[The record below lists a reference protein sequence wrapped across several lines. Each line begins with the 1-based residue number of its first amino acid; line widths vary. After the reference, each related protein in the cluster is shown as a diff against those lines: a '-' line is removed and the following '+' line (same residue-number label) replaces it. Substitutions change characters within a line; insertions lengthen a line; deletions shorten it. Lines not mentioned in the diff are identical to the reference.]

1 MKRRPDQA
9 QPSASA
15 TAKSRS
21 GCRWGRNEA
30 LCEAFGESEAQDR
43 AASAHEMSENLRT
56 NLLALIA
63 LGKERGFLTRGE
75 LSDQLP
81 DCDETSAV
89 IDRTLAMLADLGI
102 EVVDRAPTEAPAW
115 LTQDAAP
122 SANEEDVAEEAAA
135 AITQSDGRLTRTTD
149 PTQMY
154 LREIGAIPL
163 LTRED
168 EVAIARRIEDA
179 LAEMMA
185 AMVACPVVLSELLAM
200 AVRVARDEMAF
211 EDLVDHIVEPRAE
224 PGGSLLPEAQAQ
236 TDAEPEDDDTGLDD
250 GDRGPTTSA
259 DSESVRLR
267 GIGLERF
274 AAIRCQ
280 ADALASVARCPES
293 ESDPTQYVRVLTTL
307 QSELAAFRFS
317 PPAIVELTQILDALI
332 EEVRQVERRVAK
344 ILIDQCGMTRELF
357 LERFRDQAA
366 NLDWMNALA
375 AENPAIRAHLIR
387 WAPEVRALQQELRA
401 VETRAAMPLGDLRE
415 TAKRVAK
422 AKTKALQAR
431 SEMIGANLRL
441 VVSIA
446 KKYQNRGLPLPD
458 LIQEGNIGLMRAVDK
473 FDYRRG
479 YKFSTYATW
488 WIRQAVI
495 RAIADKA
502 PSIRIPMHLVEA
514 IGKINRHSREIFRE
528 TGAMPTPSM
537 LAARLAMSEKQIK
550 SILNLVKQPISL
562 ETPLGESGDALLGDT
577 LADEDTISPV
587 DAATQAALQQE
598 MEAVLARLTSR
609 EAKILRMRFGVGL
622 QTDYTLDEIGAQF
635 GLTRERIRQLESQ
648 ALRKLRKPELTTRFD
663 GFVERKT

>member
-1 MKRRPDQA
+1 M
-9 QPSASA
+9 
-15 TAKSRS
+15 
-21 GCRWGRNEA
+21 
-30 LCEAFGESEAQDR
+30 
-43 AASAHEMSENLRT
+43 SAHEMSENLRT
-56 NLLALIA
+56 SLLALIA

-81 DCDETSAV
+81 DCDETSGA

-102 EVVDRAPTEAPAW
+102 EVVDRAPAESPAW
-115 LTQDAAP
+115 LTHDAAP

-163 LTRED
+163 LTREE

-185 AMVACPVVLSELLAM
+185 AMVACPVVVSELLAM
-200 AVRVARDEMAF
+200 ADRVACDEMAF
-211 EDLVDHIVEPRAE
+211 DDLVDHIVEPQAE
-224 PGGSLLPEAQAQ
+224 AGGSPQSAAQVQ
-236 TDAEPEDDDTGLDD
+236 TDAELEDDCTGLDE
-250 GDRGPTTSA
+250 GDPVPTKSS
-259 DSESVRLR
+259 DSGSLRWR
-267 GIGLERF
+267 GIAFERF

-280 ADALASVARCPES
+280 ADALATVARCPKP
-293 ESDPTQYVRVLTTL
+293 DPTQYVRVLANI
-307 QSELAAFRFS
+307 QFQLAVFRFS
-317 PPAIVELTQILDALI
+317 PPAIAELTQILEALI
-332 EEVRQVERRVAK
+332 DEVRQAERRVAK
-344 ILIDQCGMTRELF
+344 ILIGQCGMTREVF
-357 LERFRDQAA
+357 LEQFRGQDA
-366 NLDWMNALA
+366 NLDWMKALA
-375 AENPAIRAHLIR
+375 AENPAISAYLIR
-387 WAPEVRALQQELRA
+387 WAPEVRALQQQLRA
-401 VETRAAMPLGDLRE
+401 LEARAAMPLGDLRD
-415 TAKRVAK
+415 TAKRAAK
-422 AKTKALQAR
+422 AKAKALHAR

-537 LAARLAMSEKQIK
+537 LAVRLAMSEKQIK

-577 LADEDTISPV
+577 LADENTISPA

-598 MEAVLARLTSR
+598 MEAVLARLTPR

-648 ALRKLRKPELTTRFD
+648 ALRKLRKPELTTRLD
-663 GFVERKT
+663 GFVERKR

>member
-1 MKRRPDQA
+1 
-9 QPSASA
+9 
-15 TAKSRS
+15 
-21 GCRWGRNEA
+21 
-30 LCEAFGESEAQDR
+30 
-43 AASAHEMSENLRT
+43 MSENLRT
-56 NLLALIA
+56 SLLALIA

-81 DCDETSAV
+81 DCDETSGA
-89 IDRTLAMLADLGI
+89 IDRTLAMVADLGI
-102 EVVDRAPTEAPAW
+102 EVVDRAPAEAPAW

-122 SANEEDVAEEAAA
+122 SANEEDVAEEVAA

-163 LTRED
+163 LTRGE
-168 EVAIARRIEDA
+168 EVAITRRIEDA

-185 AMVACPVVLSELLAM
+185 AMVACPVVVSELLAM
-200 AVRVARDEMAF
+200 ADRVACDEMAF
-211 EDLVDHIVEPRAE
+211 DDLVDHIVEPQAE
-224 PGGSLLPEAQAQ
+224 AGGSLQSEAQVQ
-236 TDAEPEDDDTGLDD
+236 TETELEGDDTGLDD
-250 GDRGPTTSA
+250 GDPVPMTSSDRESLRWRGA
-259 DSESVRLR
+259 F
-267 GIGLERF
+267 ERF

-280 ADALASVARCPES
+280 ANALASVACCPKAE
-293 ESDPTQYVRVLTTL
+293 PTQYVRVLITL

-317 PPAIVELTQILDALI
+317 PPAIAELTQILEALI
-332 EEVRQVERRVAK
+332 GEVRQTECHIAE
-344 ILIDQCGMTRELF
+344 ILIDKCGIAREVF
-357 LERFRDQAA
+357 LEGFRDQAA
-366 NLDWMNALA
+366 NLDWMKALA
-375 AENPAIRAHLIR
+375 AENPAIRAHLTR
-387 WAPEVRALQQELRA
+387 WAPEVRALQQQLRA
-401 VETRAAMPLGDLRE
+401 LEARAGMPLGDLRE

-488 WIRQAVI
+488 WVRQAVI

-514 IGKINRHSREIFRE
+514 MGKINRHSREIFRE

-577 LADEDTISPV
+577 LADEDTVSPV
-587 DAATQAALQQE
+587 DAATRVALHQE
-598 MEAVLARLTSR
+598 METVLARLTPR

-648 ALRKLRKPELTTRFD
+648 ALRKLRKPELTTRLN

>member
-1 MKRRPDQA
+1 M
-9 QPSASA
+9 
-15 TAKSRS
+15 
-21 GCRWGRNEA
+21 
-30 LCEAFGESEAQDR
+30 
-43 AASAHEMSENLRT
+43 SAHEMSENLRT

-81 DCDETSAV
+81 DCDETSGA

-102 EVVDRAPTEAPAW
+102 EVVDRAPAEAPAW

-163 LTRED
+163 LTREE
-168 EVAIARRIEDA
+168 EVAIARRIKDA

-185 AMVACPVVLSELLAM
+185 AMVACPVVVSELLAM
-200 AVRVARDEMAF
+200 ADRVACNEMAF
-211 EDLVDHIVEPRAE
+211 DDLVDHIVEPQAE
-224 PGGSLLPEAQAQ
+224 AGGSLLPEAQVQ
-236 TDAEPEDDDTGLDD
+236 TDAELENDDAGLDD
-250 GDRGPTTSA
+250 GDPVPTTS
-259 DSESVRLR
+259 SESESLRWR
-267 GIGLERF
+267 GIAFERF
-274 AAIRCQ
+274 AAIRRQ
-280 ADALASVARCPES
+280 ADAFASVARCPKL
-293 ESDPTQYVRVLTTL
+293 DPIQYVRGLATL

-317 PPAIVELTQILDALI
+317 PPAIAELTQILEALI
-332 EEVRQVERRVAK
+332 GEVRQTEHHVAE
-344 ILIDQCGMTRELF
+344 ILIDQCGITREVF
-357 LERFRDQAA
+357 LEGFRDQAA
-366 NLDWMNALA
+366 NLDWMKALA
-375 AENPAIRAHLIR
+375 AEHPAIRAHLIR
-387 WAPEVRALQQELRA
+387 WTPEVRALQQQLRA
-401 VETRAAMPLGDLRE
+401 LEARAAMPLGDLRE

-488 WIRQAVI
+488 WVRQAVI

-514 IGKINRHSREIFRE
+514 IGKINRHSREIFRD

-550 SILNLVKQPISL
+550 SILNVVKQPISL

-577 LADEDTISPV
+577 LADEGAISPV
-587 DAATQAALQQE
+587 DAAAQVALQQE
-598 MEAVLARLTSR
+598 MEAALARLTPR

-648 ALRKLRKPELTTRFD
+648 ALRKLRKPEMTARLD

>member
-1 MKRRPDQA
+1 VRFA
-9 QPSASA
+9 NAS
-15 TAKSRS
+15 
-21 GCRWGRNEA
+21 GG
-30 LCEAFGESEAQDR
+30 SEAQDR

-81 DCDETSAV
+81 DCDEASGA

-102 EVVDRAPTEAPAW
+102 EVVDRAPAEAPAW

-163 LTRED
+163 LARE
-168 EVAIARRIEDA
+168 EEMAIARRIEDA

-185 AMVACPVVLSELLAM
+185 AMVACPVMLCELLAM
-200 AVRVARDEMAF
+200 ADRVACDEMAF
-211 EDLVDHIVEPRAE
+211 DDLVDHMVEPRAE
-224 PGGSLLPEAQAQ
+224 AGSSPLPEAQAQAQ
-236 TDAEPEDDDTGLDD
+236 TDAEPEDDDTGFND
-250 GDRGPTTSA
+250 GAPVPTTASNGESA
-259 DSESVRLR
+259 RWR
-267 GIGLERF
+267 GIALERF

-280 ADALASVARCPES
+280 AGALASVTRCPML
-293 ESDPTQYVRVLTTL
+293 DPTQYVRILVTI

-317 PPAIVELTQILDALI
+317 PPAIAELTQILEALI
-332 EEVRQVERRVAK
+332 EEVRQTERSVAK
-344 ILIDQCGMTRELF
+344 ILIDKCGMAREAF
-357 LERFRDQAA
+357 LAQFRDQAA
-366 NLDWMNALA
+366 NLDWMNALET
-375 AENPAIRAHLIR
+375 ENPAIRAQLSR
-387 WAPEVRALQQELRA
+387 WTPEVQALQQHLRA
-401 VETRAAMPLGDLRE
+401 LEVRAAMPLGDLRE
-415 TAKRVAK
+415 IAKRVART
-422 AKTKALQAR
+422 KTKAQQAR
-431 SEMIGANLRL
+431 AEMIGANLRL

-488 WIRQAVI
+488 WIRQAVT

-502 PSIRIPMHLVEA
+502 PSIRIPMHLVET
-514 IGKINRHSREIFRE
+514 IGKINRHSREILRE
-528 TGAMPTPSM
+528 TGAMPTPAM

-550 SILNLVKQPISL
+550 SILNVVKQPISL
-562 ETPLGESGDALLGDT
+562 ETPMGESGDALLGDT
-577 LADEDTISPV
+577 LVDEVTISPM
-587 DAATQAALQQE
+587 DAAIQTALQQE
-598 MEAVLARLTSR
+598 LEALLAGLKPR
-609 EAKILRMRFGVGL
+609 EAKILRMRFGIGL
-622 QTDYTLDEIGAQF
+622 QTGFTLDEIGEQF

-648 ALRKLRKPELTTRFD
+648 ALRKLRKPELTARLD
-663 GFVERKT
+663 GFVERKA

>member
-1 MKRRPDQA
+1 
-9 QPSASA
+9 
-15 TAKSRS
+15 
-21 GCRWGRNEA
+21 
-30 LCEAFGESEAQDR
+30 
-43 AASAHEMSENLRT
+43 MSENLRT
-56 NLLALIA
+56 SLLALIA

-81 DCDETSAV
+81 DCDETSGA
-89 IDRTLAMLADLGI
+89 IDRTLAMVADLGI
-102 EVVDRAPTEAPAW
+102 EVVDRAPAEAPAW

-122 SANEEDVAEEAAA
+122 SANEEDVAEEVAA

-163 LTRED
+163 LTRGE
-168 EVAIARRIEDA
+168 EVAITRRIEDA

-185 AMVACPVVLSELLAM
+185 AMVACPVVVSELLAM
-200 AVRVARDEMAF
+200 ADRVACDEMAF
-211 EDLVDHIVEPRAE
+211 DDLVDHIVEPQAE
-224 PGGSLLPEAQAQ
+224 AGGSLQSEAQVQ
-236 TDAEPEDDDTGLDD
+236 TETELEGDDTGLDD
-250 GDRGPTTSA
+250 GDPVPMPSS
-259 DSESVRLR
+259 DSESLRWR
-267 GIGLERF
+267 GIAFERF

-280 ADALASVARCPES
+280 ANALASVACCPKAE
-293 ESDPTQYVRVLTTL
+293 PTQYVRVLITL
-307 QSELAAFRFS
+307 QTELAAFRFS
-317 PPAIVELTQILDALI
+317 PPAIAELTQILEALI
-332 EEVRQVERRVAK
+332 GEVRQTECHIAE
-344 ILIDQCGMTRELF
+344 ILIDKCGIAREVF
-357 LERFRDQAA
+357 LEGFRDQAA
-366 NLDWMNALA
+366 NLDWMKALA
-375 AENPAIRAHLIR
+375 AENPAIRAHLTR
-387 WAPEVRALQQELRA
+387 WAPEVRALQQQLRA
-401 VETRAAMPLGDLRE
+401 LEARAGMPLGDLRE

-488 WIRQAVI
+488 WVRQAVI

-514 IGKINRHSREIFRE
+514 MGKINRHSREIFRE

-577 LADEDTISPV
+577 LADEDTVSPV
-587 DAATQAALQQE
+587 DAATQVALHQE
-598 MEAVLARLTSR
+598 METVLARLTPR

-648 ALRKLRKPELTTRFD
+648 ALRKLRKPELTTRLN

>member
-1 MKRRPDQA
+1 
-9 QPSASA
+9 
-15 TAKSRS
+15 
-21 GCRWGRNEA
+21 
-30 LCEAFGESEAQDR
+30 
-43 AASAHEMSENLRT
+43 MSENLRT
-56 NLLALIA
+56 SLLALIA

-81 DCDETSAV
+81 DCDETSGA
-89 IDRTLAMLADLGI
+89 IDRTLAMVADLGI
-102 EVVDRAPTEAPAW
+102 EVVDRAPAEAPAW

-122 SANEEDVAEEAAA
+122 SANEEDVAEEVAA

-163 LTRED
+163 LTRGE
-168 EVAIARRIEDA
+168 EVAITRRIEDA

-185 AMVACPVVLSELLAM
+185 AMVACPVVVSELLAM
-200 AVRVARDEMAF
+200 ADRVACDEMAF
-211 EDLVDHIVEPRAE
+211 DDLVDHIVEPQAE
-224 PGGSLLPEAQAQ
+224 AGGSLQSEAQVQ
-236 TDAEPEDDDTGLDD
+236 TETELEGDDTGLDD
-250 GDRGPTTSA
+250 GDPVPMTSS
-259 DSESVRLR
+259 DSESLRWR
-267 GIGLERF
+267 GIAFERF

-280 ADALASVARCPES
+280 ANALARVACCPKAE
-293 ESDPTQYVRVLTTL
+293 PTQYVRVLITL

-317 PPAIVELTQILDALI
+317 PPAIAELTQILEALI
-332 EEVRQVERRVAK
+332 GEVRQTECHIAE
-344 ILIDQCGMTRELF
+344 ILIDKCGIAREVF
-357 LERFRDQAA
+357 LEGFRDQAA
-366 NLDWMNALA
+366 NLDWMKALA
-375 AENPAIRAHLIR
+375 AENPAIRAHLTR
-387 WAPEVRALQQELRA
+387 WAPEVRALQQQLRA
-401 VETRAAMPLGDLRE
+401 LEARAGMPLGDLRE

-488 WIRQAVI
+488 WVRQAVI

-514 IGKINRHSREIFRE
+514 MGKINRHSREIFRE

-577 LADEDTISPV
+577 LADEDTVSPV
-587 DAATQAALQQE
+587 DAATQVALHQE
-598 MEAVLARLTSR
+598 METVLARLTPR

-648 ALRKLRKPELTTRFD
+648 ALRKLRKPELTTRLN

>member
-1 MKRRPDQA
+1 
-9 QPSASA
+9 
-15 TAKSRS
+15 
-21 GCRWGRNEA
+21 
-30 LCEAFGESEAQDR
+30 
-43 AASAHEMSENLRT
+43 MSENLRT
-56 NLLALIA
+56 SLLALIA

-81 DCDETSAV
+81 DCDETSGA
-89 IDRTLAMLADLGI
+89 IDRTLAMVADLGI
-102 EVVDRAPTEAPAW
+102 EVVDRAPAEAPAW

-122 SANEEDVAEEAAA
+122 SANEEDVAEEVAA

-163 LTRED
+163 LTRGE
-168 EVAIARRIEDA
+168 EVAITRRIEDA

-185 AMVACPVVLSELLAM
+185 AMVACPVVVSELLAM
-200 AVRVARDEMAF
+200 ADRVACDEMAF
-211 EDLVDHIVEPRAE
+211 DDLVDHIVEPQAE
-224 PGGSLLPEAQAQ
+224 AGGSLQSEAQVQ
-236 TDAEPEDDDTGLDD
+236 TETELEGDDTGLDD
-250 GDRGPTTSA
+250 GDPVPMTSS
-259 DSESVRLR
+259 DSESLRWR
-267 GIGLERF
+267 GIAFERF

-280 ADALASVARCPES
+280 ANALASVACCPKAE
-293 ESDPTQYVRVLTTL
+293 PTQYVRVLITL
-307 QSELAAFRFS
+307 QTELAAFRFS
-317 PPAIVELTQILDALI
+317 PPAIAELTQILEALI
-332 EEVRQVERRVAK
+332 GEVRQTECHIAE
-344 ILIDQCGMTRELF
+344 ILIDKCGIAREVF
-357 LERFRDQAA
+357 LEGFRDQAA
-366 NLDWMNALA
+366 NLDWMKALA
-375 AENPAIRAHLIR
+375 AENPAIRAHLTR
-387 WAPEVRALQQELRA
+387 WAPEVRALQQQLRA
-401 VETRAAMPLGDLRE
+401 LEARAGMPLGDLRE

-488 WIRQAVI
+488 WVRQAVI

-514 IGKINRHSREIFRE
+514 MGKINRHSREIFRE

-577 LADEDTISPV
+577 LADEDTVSPV
-587 DAATQAALQQE
+587 DAATQVALHQE
-598 MEAVLARLTSR
+598 METVLARLTPR

-648 ALRKLRKPELTTRFD
+648 ALRKLRKPELTTRLN

>member
-1 MKRRPDQA
+1 MSTD
-9 QPSASA
+9 
-15 TAKSRS
+15 
-21 GCRWGRNEA
+21 
-30 LCEAFGESEAQDR
+30 
-43 AASAHEMSENLRT
+43 EMSENLRT
-56 NLLALIA
+56 SLLALIA

-81 DCDETSAV
+81 DCEETSGA

-102 EVVDRAPTEAPAW
+102 EVVDRAPAEAPAW
-115 LTQDAAP
+115 PTQDAAP

-154 LREIGAIPL
+154 LREIGAIAL
-163 LTRED
+163 LTREE

-185 AMVACPVVLSELLAM
+185 AMVACPVVVSELLAM
-200 AVRVARDEMAF
+200 ADRVACDEMAID
-211 EDLVDHIVEPRAE
+211 DLVDHMVEPQAE
-224 PGGSLLPEAQAQ
+224 AGGSLQPEAQVQ
-236 TDAEPEDDDTGLDD
+236 TEVELEDDDTGLDD
-250 GDRGPTTSA
+250 GNPVSTTSS
-259 DSESVRLR
+259 DSESLR
-267 GIGLERF
+267 WRDIALGRF

-280 ADALASVARCPES
+280 ADTLASVARCPKP
-293 ESDPTQYVRVLTTL
+293 DPARYVRVLATL
-307 QSELAAFRFS
+307 QSELGAFRFS
-317 PPAIVELTQILDALI
+317 PPAIAELTQILDTLI
-332 EEVRQVERRVAK
+332 EEVRQTERRVAK
-344 ILIDQCGMTRELF
+344 ILIDQCGVTREVF
-357 LERFRDQAA
+357 FEQFGGQAA
-366 NLDWMNALA
+366 NLDWMKALA
-375 AENPAIRAHLIR
+375 AENPAIRAHLMR
-387 WAPEVRALQQELRA
+387 WTPEVRALQQQLHALEA
-401 VETRAAMPLGDLRE
+401 RAAMPLGDLRE
-415 TAKRVAK
+415 TAKRAAK

-458 LIQEGNIGLMRAVDK
+458 LIQEGNLGLMRAVDK

-488 WIRQAVI
+488 WVRQAVI
-495 RAIADKA
+495 RAIGDKA

-550 SILNLVKQPISL
+550 SVLNLVKQPISL

-598 MEAVLARLTSR
+598 MEAVLARLTPR

-648 ALRKLRKPELTTRFD
+648 ALRKLRKPELTTRLD
-663 GFVERKT
+663 GFVEKKT